1 MGFTTNYN
9 LEKQEN
15 KSAYFSMDKLNENMD
30 KIDEILYGEHKQP
43 YSTGD
48 KISLLILESIQEA
61 YKRGYI
67 QGGIDAINRPYK
79 GEV

>member
-1 MGFTTNYN
+1 MTQDE
-9 LEKQEN
+9 L
-15 KSAYFSMDKLNENMD
+15 MH

-48 KISLLILESIQEA
+48 QIRLLMVESIQEA
-61 YKRGYI
+61 FKRGYI

-79 GEV
+79 GEL

>member
-1 MGFTTNYN
+1 MTQDE
-9 LEKQEN
+9 L
-15 KSAYFSMDKLNENMD
+15 MH
-30 KIDEILYGEHKQP
+30 KIDEILYGEHEQP

-48 KISLLILESIQEA
+48 KLSYLMLESIQEA

-67 QGGIDAINRPYK
+67 QGGIDAINRPYR

>member
-1 MGFTTNYN
+1 MNTTE
-9 LEKQEN
+9 L
-15 KSAYFSMDKLNENMD
+15 MH
-30 KIDEILYGEHKQP
+30 KIDEILYGEHEQP

-48 KISLLILESIQEA
+48 QLSLLIVGSMQEA
-61 YKRGYI
+61 YKKGYI